1 MTDSNPPS
9 SPPLGSTRTP
19 SVRPASIRSSH
30 TGTNH
35 SLRSQTSSRT
45 TEETPLLAREDA
57 NESDG
62 ERQQSDGA
70 LPAAPSAL
78 RSLHDHTKGG
88 RRWPSILALV
98 LLCLVVIVIMALAF
112 FAPAIVKEYAMQATT
127 FEPTSLSIDSFT
139 PTGVRARIEGDL
151 TMDASRVKKKA
162 VRDLGR
168 FGTWVAKEVESGETD
183 VEVTLPE
190 YGNVVL
196 GTATVP
202 PIKIS
207 VRNGHTTHVNFLS
220 DLQPG
225 NVDGIRRVA
234 NDWLDGKLGQLRVQ
248 GKAKVPLKSGLL
260 RLGDQSVAHSVV
272 LEGDDI
278 PSMPEY
284 DILRLN
290 FHENDLPGT
299 QKGMAADVALRVGNK
314 YPLDFTVPPLGFNIL
329 VDGCASSDPYIMLAD
344 ATTGDVHI
352 EPKEDLYL
360 NVSGI
365 VRGLPEALTQA
376 CPGSQESPLDALLGE
391 YIHGNDTTIYVRGS
405 DSPSPDTPKWIT
417 DLISGI
423 TVPVPFPGH
432 TFDHLIRNFTLANV
446 HFGLPDPFAK
456 PGSPEAQPQ
465 ISAKIKALVALPE
478 EMNFNIDVGRVRAD
492 ADVYYHGKKLGYLDL
507 REWQRANSTRADVDG
522 LPGLAVEAA
531 IRKAPLQ
538 VTDDDIFSEVV
549 QALVFGGKM
558 VYLTVKAGVDVEM
571 KTALGEFAV
580 RKIPAEGVVP
590 VKPISGGGIG
600 TFAPKLGNLKIL
612 DTGSSSITLQAE
624 VNVTNP
630 TEYSA
635 TVPYIDINI
644 LNNGTIL
651 GHATAKDVRVV
662 PGPNENILVTAV
674 WDPLISSG
682 SKGQAVGKEFLS
694 QYISGWNST
703 ITLKTHKGSIPSQPA
718 LGKALESME
727 IVMPTPKLSA
737 PVPGHGDGDGG
748 DDKDMGP
755 HFIEDATMHLFTSSA
770 TFTLLSP
777 LKYSTLFI
785 TYINATAFYKD
796 DPAGHIDYDLQF
808 AVPPGATTS
817 PRLPVDR
824 SLGSVGYDAVKG
836 ALGGTLKLSAKAIV
850 GVRIGRFQERVWFVG
865 KGIGAKVRL

>member
-1 MTDSNPPS
+1 
-9 SPPLGSTRTP
+9 
-19 SVRPASIRSSH
+19 
-30 TGTNH
+30 
-35 SLRSQTSSRT
+35 
-45 TEETPLLAREDA
+45 
-57 NESDG
+57 
-62 ERQQSDGA
+62 
-70 LPAAPSAL
+70 
-78 RSLHDHTKGG
+78 
-88 RRWPSILALV
+88 
-98 LLCLVVIVIMALAF
+98 
-112 FAPAIVKEYAMQATT
+112 
-127 FEPTSLSIDSFT
+127 
-139 PTGVRARIEGDL
+139 
-151 TMDASRVKKKA
+151 
-162 VRDLGR
+162 
-168 FGTWVAKEVESGETD
+168 
-183 VEVTLPE
+183 
-190 YGNVVL
+190 
-196 GTATVP
+196 
-202 PIKIS
+202 
-207 VRNGHTTHVNFLS
+207 
-220 DLQPG
+220 
-225 NVDGIRRVA
+225 
-234 NDWLDGKLGQLRVQ
+234 
-248 GKAKVPLKSGLL
+248 
-260 RLGDQSVAHSVV
+260 
-272 LEGDDI
+272 
-278 PSMPEY
+278 
-284 DILRLN
+284 
-290 FHENDLPGT
+290 
-299 QKGMAADVALRVGNK
+299 MAADVALRVGNK

-755 HFIEDATMHLFTSSA
+755 HFIEDAT
-770 TFTLLSP
+770 
-777 LKYSTLFI
+777 
-785 TYINATAFYKD
+785 
-796 DPAGHIDYDLQF
+796 
-808 AVPPGATTS
+808 
-817 PRLPVDR
+817 
-824 SLGSVGYDAVKG
+824 
-836 ALGGTLKLSAKAIV
+836 
-850 GVRIGRFQERVWFVG
+850 
-865 KGIGAKVRL
+865 